1 LLPSSAALVAWAPRL
16 ALTGTHAATL
26 TANIK
31 SISGASTEADGHVK
45 GWALTQADFNTKID
59 QAKAGVSAM
68 AIQIGTALIPSVLS
82 VLADGKQWT
91 TWLTEHTTVTW
102 TIVGALGAFATAAI
116 AVKVASIASATATG
130 VWTVAT
136 SLGTAA
142 MWLFTAAVGTSIG
155 ETLALKAMYLGSA
168 IATGVMTA
176 AQWLLNAALTA
187 NPIGLVVVG
196 IGLLVAAIIW
206 VATKTTWFQTA
217 WEYSSHAIGAVWQW
231 LWNTVLAPIFRF
243 VMDGLGS
250 IIGGISNM
258 LMALSH
264 IPGFGWA
271 KDAAVAMRSA
281 SDQAHNL
288 ANGITDIPDHKDI
301 AIRYSITVSGNA
313 PATSGTGPILQ
324 SILHHSSGGLIG
336 GTGTRDTEL
345 GVLTPGEFVVRRDGS
360 NIADALEH
368 FGAKTVTPVASTSSG
383 ASSEALL
390 TEVQGLRSD
399 VRGLVR
405 SYQTTQR
412 QYA

>member
-1 LLPSSAALVAWAPRL
+1 
-16 ALTGTHAATL
+16 
-26 TANIK
+26 
-31 SISGASTEADGHVK
+31 
-45 GWALTQADFNTKID
+45 
-59 QAKAGVSAM
+59 
-68 AIQIGTALIPSVLS
+68 
-82 VLADGKQWT
+82 
-91 TWLTEHTTVTW
+91 
-102 TIVGALGAFATAAI
+102 
-116 AVKVASIASATATG
+116 
-130 VWTVAT
+130 
-136 SLGTAA
+136 